1 MIGGSA
7 LGHSSHPKARSTA
20 TAMQIPGYR
29 IQREIAR
36 GAFATTHLAHH
47 ALRGAVAIKVLT
59 PSAGAALREHFR
71 QAAKRARALDHPG
84 IVRVHEA
91 GSWGEAPYVVMDYL
105 RGGDLDRNLEV
116 GLHVQNVLEV
126 TKQLALALDHA
137 HRKDTLH
144 LGVKPGNILFNTQ
157 GAALLADFGTSRA
170 LTLESSP
177 YASPEQVR
185 GAPADRRSD
194 LYALGV
200 VFYRMLTGRLPFE
213 ERDVDGGPAGRHRPE
228 PPLALQ
234 WTPFRDVVR
243 SFLAHSPADRF
254 QSGAQVVGALEA
266 LRTEAL
272 VPDVTIRTRAV
283 SMAEIDLATAAA
295 DDERGEGSARRERR
309 RWVVAWLV
317 PVALTAVVAGAV
329 GWQAHRNPA
338 PFERALAAV
347 GLVEHP
353 DVVVAWREA
362 ELLGQDPDQ
371 RLAALAGA
379 YREVLKLAPGH
390 EGAVLALAE
399 AASRWKELV
408 RAALAEGD
416 VELAATRL
424 NEIGAVYPDD
434 ADLVALFDAL
444 DDHRQAKRLLADTAL
459 LLAGGGLSDA
469 PSADLAIA
477 NYREALR
484 LVPRNAEALAA
495 LDAIATHYG
504 ASAANAARAGDL
516 QAAMDNMERA
526 TAANPE
532 FEGAAAVRS
541 TLSAAEALHAEIN
554 VLLNQA
560 AELRQRGALIDP
572 PGDNAAELYR
582 RVLATKP
589 DDVVAVQGLAEVAT
603 QVRADFAALLESGDL
618 DAARALVARTA
629 ASGFGDEMV
638 VEMNARYDGEIARV
652 ETVTQLVAEAEA
664 LCAEGYI
671 TGPSLEENCVAKLR
685 EAQRL
690 DPENADAVRLLSV
703 SATQLEAVAREAFE
717 TGMKTEG
724 LRYLDLALTITPGI
738 SRWRERRERW
748 QAEIDR
754 EAATAVP
761 PFPRTLG
768 DGDETQAP

>member
-1 MIGGSA
+1 
-7 LGHSSHPKARSTA
+7 
-20 TAMQIPGYR
+20 MQISGYR
-29 IQREIAR
+29 IQRAIAH
-36 GAFATTHLAHH
+36 GDCATTYLAHH
-47 ALRGAVAIKVLT
+47 ALRGAVAIKVLA
-59 PSAGAALREHFR
+59 PSAPAALRERFR
-71 QAAKRARALDHPG
+71 CAAERARALDHPG

-91 GSWGEAPYVVMDYL
+91 GIEGEAPYVVMDYV
-105 RGGDLDRNLEV
+105 RGGDLDRNLEI
-116 GLHVQNVLEV
+116 GLHVQTVLEV
-126 TKQLALALDHA
+126 AKQLALALDHA
-137 HRKDTLH
+137 HHRDTLH
-144 LGVKPGNILFNTQ
+144 LGVKPGNILFTAQ
-157 GAALLADFGTSRA
+157 GAALLADFGTAASPPA
-170 LTLESSP
+170 SSP

-185 GAPADRRSD
+185 GAAPDGRSD
-194 LYALGV
+194 LYGLGV
-200 VFYRMLTGRLPFE
+200 VFYRMLTGRMPFE
-213 ERDVDGGPAGRHRPE
+213 EPGTDGGGGAPGRHRSE

-234 WTPFRDVVR
+234 WMPFREVVR
-243 SFLAHSPADRF
+243 SFLAHAPADRF

-283 SMAEIDLATAAA
+283 TVTEIDLATVAG

-317 PVALTAVVAGAV
+317 PVALTALVAGAV

-353 DVVVAWREA
+353 DIVVAWREA
-362 ELLGQDPDQ
+362 ELLEQDPDH
-371 RLAALAGA
+371 RLAALAAA
-379 YREVLKLAPGH
+379 YREVLQLAPEH
-390 EGAVLALAE
+390 EGAAAGLA
-399 AASRWKELV
+399 AATSRWKTLV
-408 RAALAEGD
+408 RAALDDGD

-424 NEIGAVYPDD
+424 NEIGAIFPDD
-434 ADLVALFDAL
+434 ADLATLFDAL
-444 DDHRQAKRLLADTAL
+444 NDHRQAKRLLADTAL

-504 ASAANAARAGDL
+504 SAAANAARAGDL
-516 QAAMDNMERA
+516 QAAMDNMDRA
-526 TAANPE
+526 TAANPD

-541 TLSAAEALHAEIN
+541 TLSAAEALQAEIN
-554 VLLNQA
+554 ALLNEA

-618 DAARALVARTA
+618 EAARALVARTA
-629 ASGFGDEMV
+629 ASGIGDEMV
-638 VEMNARYDGEIARV
+638 VELNARYDGEIARV
-652 ETVTQLVAEAEA
+652 ETVRQLVAEAEA
-664 LCAEGYI
+664 LCAQGYI

-690 DPENADAVRLLSV
+690 DPGNADAVRLLSV
-703 SATQLEAVAREAFE
+703 SATQLEAVAREAFQI
-717 TGMKTEG
+717 GMKAEG

-738 SRWRERRERW
+738 SRWRERREMW

-754 EAATAVP
+754 EAATAASSLPKTV
-761 PFPRTLG
+761 RDADTA
-768 DGDETQAP
+768 QAP